1 MSGSRE
7 IGPHN
12 FLKYLRR
19 QDEEALVYVAREYG
33 GLIRAVISRQLS
45 QNAWLESPESYL
57 EECMNDVL
65 LAVWQY
71 ADCYDPSQSS
81 FENWLAGV
89 SRHKAM
95 DCIRR
100 RLRRPQVSPL
110 EELPLSAEPF
120 SEDTTELDMDAILRP
135 LTPQD
140 RKLFIERY
148 LEGRTVEE
156 ISSRMGIKTEAV
168 YNRLSRGRRR
178 IQKEFGITRRNM

>member
-1 MSGSRE
+1 
-7 IGPHN
+7 
-12 FLKYLRR
+12 
-19 QDEEALVYVAREYG
+19 
-33 GLIRAVISRQLS
+33 
-45 QNAWLESPESYL
+45 
-57 EECMNDVL
+57 
-65 LAVWQY
+65 
-71 ADCYDPSQSS
+71 
-81 FENWLAGV
+81 
-89 SRHKAM
+89 M